1 VPQAS
6 ILKAGFIRFAPPDK
20 TAIQELS
27 HVGLDRNTEG
37 RQSAG
42 SELVTGESWPHG
54 PCNGRFDFRHQSV
67 KSSFRRVEFQLL
79 CNRCVP

>member
-42 SELVTGESWPHG
+42 SELVTANHG
-54 PCNGRFDFRHQSV
+54 HMA
-67 KSSFRRVEFQLL
+67 RVTGGLAFGTKA
-79 CNRCVP
+79 